1 MRAKKLRTKVVGL
14 VAAVMVVGAPL
25 TAWAIDVAGGDLY
38 YNGGQTDTI
47 VYSEIGRK
55 AGISRNYMVKATV
68 KVGGDTYTSG
78 FILKDG
84 RVLYM
89 KDDDTTKNLEN
100 ISSKAE
106 FELYMEDLGGIVSEA
121 SVSGTEYVCGVFT
134 DKDYVL
140 EEYGTSNM
148 EFYIVTAV
156 IATILVFGCILIE
169 FAGRIE
175 SCRICRMH

>member
-1 MRAKKLRTKVVGL
+1 MLRLVKTVRDIKLSKSKKEKGGLSNESKEVGL

-78 FILKDG
+78 FKSNYAYKDAK
-84 RVLYM
+84 RVWWAKETSY
-89 KDDDTTKNLEN
+89 
-100 ISSKAE
+100 
-106 FELYMEDLGGIVSEA
+106 Y
-121 SVSGTEYVCGVFT
+121 
-134 DKDYVL
+134 DY
-140 EEYGTSNM
+140 YP
-148 EFYIVTAV
+148 Y
-156 IATILVFGCILIE
+156 
-169 FAGRIE
+169 
-175 SCRICRMH
+175 

>member
-1 MRAKKLRTKVVGL
+1 MLRLAKTVRDIKLSKSKKEKGGLSNESKEVENESSGL

-78 FILKDG
+78 FKSNYAYKDAK
-84 RVLYM
+84 RVWWANETSY
-89 KDDDTTKNLEN
+89 
-100 ISSKAE
+100 
-106 FELYMEDLGGIVSEA
+106 Y
-121 SVSGTEYVCGVFT
+121 
-134 DKDYVL
+134 DY
-140 EEYGTSNM
+140 YP
-148 EFYIVTAV
+148 Y
-156 IATILVFGCILIE
+156 
-169 FAGRIE
+169 
-175 SCRICRMH
+175 

>member
-68 KVGGDTYTSG
+68 KVGGDTYLSILSKIVQTPRAG
-78 FILKDG
+78 LFVPPYFIHFFKERGVCYEKIFKD
-84 RVLYM
+84 
-89 KDDDTTKNLEN
+89 
-100 ISSKAE
+100 
-106 FELYMEDLGGIVSEA
+106 
-121 SVSGTEYVCGVFT
+121 
-134 DKDYVL
+134 
-140 EEYGTSNM
+140 
-148 EFYIVTAV
+148 FY
-156 IATILVFGCILIE
+156 FP
-169 FAGRIE
+169 
-175 SCRICRMH
+175 

>member
-1 MRAKKLRTKVVGL
+1 MLRLAKTVRDIKLSKSKKEKGGLSNERKVVGL

-78 FILKDG
+78 FKSNYAYKDAK
-84 RVLYM
+84 RVWWANETSY
-89 KDDDTTKNLEN
+89 
-100 ISSKAE
+100 
-106 FELYMEDLGGIVSEA
+106 Y
-121 SVSGTEYVCGVFT
+121 
-134 DKDYVL
+134 DY
-140 EEYGTSNM
+140 YP
-148 EFYIVTAV
+148 Y
-156 IATILVFGCILIE
+156 
-169 FAGRIE
+169 
-175 SCRICRMH
+175 

>member
-1 MRAKKLRTKVVGL
+1 MLRLVKTVRDIKLSKSKKEKGGLSNERTKVVGL

-78 FILKDG
+78 FKSNYAYKDAK
-84 RVLYM
+84 RVWWANETSY
-89 KDDDTTKNLEN
+89 
-100 ISSKAE
+100 
-106 FELYMEDLGGIVSEA
+106 Y
-121 SVSGTEYVCGVFT
+121 
-134 DKDYVL
+134 DY
-140 EEYGTSNM
+140 YP
-148 EFYIVTAV
+148 Y
-156 IATILVFGCILIE
+156 
-169 FAGRIE
+169 
-175 SCRICRMH
+175 

>member
-1 MRAKKLRTKVVGL
+1 MLRLAKTVRDIKLSKSKKEKGGLSNESKEVGL

-78 FILKDG
+78 FKSNYAYKDAK
-84 RVLYM
+84 RVWWANETSHY
-89 KDDDTTKNLEN
+89 
-100 ISSKAE
+100 
-106 FELYMEDLGGIVSEA
+106 
-121 SVSGTEYVCGVFT
+121 
-134 DKDYVL
+134 DY
-140 EEYGTSNM
+140 YP
-148 EFYIVTAV
+148 Y
-156 IATILVFGCILIE
+156 
-169 FAGRIE
+169 
-175 SCRICRMH
+175 

>member
-1 MRAKKLRTKVVGL
+1 MLRLAKTVRDIKLSKSKKEKGGLSNESKEVENESSWL

-78 FILKDG
+78 FKSNYAYKDAK
-84 RVLYM
+84 RVWWANETSY
-89 KDDDTTKNLEN
+89 
-100 ISSKAE
+100 
-106 FELYMEDLGGIVSEA
+106 Y
-121 SVSGTEYVCGVFT
+121 
-134 DKDYVL
+134 DY
-140 EEYGTSNM
+140 YP
-148 EFYIVTAV
+148 Y
-156 IATILVFGCILIE
+156 
-169 FAGRIE
+169 
-175 SCRICRMH
+175 

>member
-1 MRAKKLRTKVVGL
+1 MLRLVKTVRDIKLSKSKKEKGGLSNESKEVENERVGL

-78 FILKDG
+78 FKSNYAYKDAK
-84 RVLYM
+84 RVWWANETSY
-89 KDDDTTKNLEN
+89 
-100 ISSKAE
+100 
-106 FELYMEDLGGIVSEA
+106 Y
-121 SVSGTEYVCGVFT
+121 
-134 DKDYVL
+134 DY
-140 EEYGTSNM
+140 YP
-148 EFYIVTAV
+148 Y
-156 IATILVFGCILIE
+156 
-169 FAGRIE
+169 
-175 SCRICRMH
+175 

>member
-1 MRAKKLRTKVVGL
+1 MLRLVKTVRDIKLSKSKKEKGGLSNESRMRAKKLRTKVVGL

-78 FILKDG
+78 FKSNYAYKDAK
-84 RVLYM
+84 RVWWANETSYYDYYPYLI
-89 KDDDTTKNLEN
+89 N
-100 ISSKAE
+100 SSN
-106 FELYMEDLGGIVSEA
+106 
-121 SVSGTEYVCGVFT
+121 T
-134 DKDYVL
+134 
-140 EEYGTSNM
+140 
-148 EFYIVTAV
+148 
-156 IATILVFGCILIE
+156 
-169 FAGRIE
+169 
-175 SCRICRMH
+175 

>member
-1 MRAKKLRTKVVGL
+1 MLRLAKTVRDIKLSKSKKEKGGLSNERMRAKKLRTKVVGL

-78 FILKDG
+78 FKSNYAYKDAK
-84 RVLYM
+84 RVWWA
-89 KDDDTTKNLEN
+89 NE
-100 ISSKAE
+100 
-106 FELYMEDLGGIVSEA
+106 
-121 SVSGTEYVCGVFT
+121 
-134 DKDYVL
+134 
-140 EEYGTSNM
+140 TS
-148 EFYIVTAV
+148 Y
-156 IATILVFGCILIE
+156 L
-169 FAGRIE
+169 
-175 SCRICRMH
+175 

>member
-1 MRAKKLRTKVVGL
+1 MLRLVKTVRDIKLSKSKKEKGGLSNESKEVENESSWGL

-78 FILKDG
+78 FKSNYAYKDAK
-84 RVLYM
+84 RVWWANETSY
-89 KDDDTTKNLEN
+89 
-100 ISSKAE
+100 
-106 FELYMEDLGGIVSEA
+106 Y
-121 SVSGTEYVCGVFT
+121 
-134 DKDYVL
+134 DY
-140 EEYGTSNM
+140 YP
-148 EFYIVTAV
+148 Y
-156 IATILVFGCILIE
+156 
-169 FAGRIE
+169 
-175 SCRICRMH
+175 

>member
-1 MRAKKLRTKVVGL
+1 MLRLVKTVRDIKLSKSKKEKGGLSNESKEVGL

-78 FILKDG
+78 FKSNYAYKDAK
-84 RVLYM
+84 RVWWANETSY
-89 KDDDTTKNLEN
+89 
-100 ISSKAE
+100 
-106 FELYMEDLGGIVSEA
+106 Y
-121 SVSGTEYVCGVFT
+121 
-134 DKDYVL
+134 DY
-140 EEYGTSNM
+140 YPS
-148 EFYIVTAV
+148 
-156 IATILVFGCILIE
+156 
-169 FAGRIE
+169 
-175 SCRICRMH
+175 

>member
-1 MRAKKLRTKVVGL
+1 MLRLAKTVRDIKLSKSKKEKGGLSNESKELRTKVVGL

-78 FILKDG
+78 FKSNYAYKDAK
-84 RVLYM
+84 RVWWANETSY
-89 KDDDTTKNLEN
+89 
-100 ISSKAE
+100 
-106 FELYMEDLGGIVSEA
+106 Y
-121 SVSGTEYVCGVFT
+121 
-134 DKDYVL
+134 DY
-140 EEYGTSNM
+140 YP
-148 EFYIVTAV
+148 Y
-156 IATILVFGCILIE
+156 
-169 FAGRIE
+169 
-175 SCRICRMH
+175 

>member
-1 MRAKKLRTKVVGL
+1 MLRLAKTVRDIKLSKSKKEKGGLSNGAKKLRTKVVGL

-78 FILKDG
+78 FKSNYAYKDAK
-84 RVLYM
+84 RVWWANETSY
-89 KDDDTTKNLEN
+89 
-100 ISSKAE
+100 
-106 FELYMEDLGGIVSEA
+106 Y
-121 SVSGTEYVCGVFT
+121 
-134 DKDYVL
+134 DY
-140 EEYGTSNM
+140 YP
-148 EFYIVTAV
+148 Y
-156 IATILVFGCILIE
+156 
-169 FAGRIE
+169 
-175 SCRICRMH
+175 

>member
-1 MRAKKLRTKVVGL
+1 MLRLVKTVHDIKLSKSKKEKGGLSNESKVVGL

-78 FILKDG
+78 FKSNYAYKDAK
-84 RVLYM
+84 RVWWANETSY
-89 KDDDTTKNLEN
+89 
-100 ISSKAE
+100 
-106 FELYMEDLGGIVSEA
+106 Y
-121 SVSGTEYVCGVFT
+121 
-134 DKDYVL
+134 DY
-140 EEYGTSNM
+140 YP
-148 EFYIVTAV
+148 Y
-156 IATILVFGCILIE
+156 
-169 FAGRIE
+169 
-175 SCRICRMH
+175 

>member
-1 MRAKKLRTKVVGL
+1 MLRLVKTVRDIKLSKSKKEKGGLSNESKEVGL

-78 FILKDG
+78 FKSNYAYKDAK
-84 RVLYM
+84 RVWWANETSY
-89 KDDDTTKNLEN
+89 
-100 ISSKAE
+100 
-106 FELYMEDLGGIVSEA
+106 Y
-121 SVSGTEYVCGVFT
+121 
-134 DKDYVL
+134 DY
-140 EEYGTSNM
+140 YP
-148 EFYIVTAV
+148 
-156 IATILVFGCILIE
+156 
-169 FAGRIE
+169 
-175 SCRICRMH
+175 

>member
-78 FILKDG
+78 FKSNYAYKLSKIVQTPRAGLFVPPYFIHFFKERGVCYEKIFKD
-84 RVLYM
+84 
-89 KDDDTTKNLEN
+89 
-100 ISSKAE
+100 
-106 FELYMEDLGGIVSEA
+106 
-121 SVSGTEYVCGVFT
+121 
-134 DKDYVL
+134 
-140 EEYGTSNM
+140 
-148 EFYIVTAV
+148 FY
-156 IATILVFGCILIE
+156 FP
-169 FAGRIE
+169 
-175 SCRICRMH
+175 

>member
-1 MRAKKLRTKVVGL
+1 MLRLAKTVRDIKLSKSKKEKGGLSNESKEVGL

-78 FILKDG
+78 FKSNYAYKDAK
-84 RVLYM
+84 RVWWANETSY
-89 KDDDTTKNLEN
+89 
-100 ISSKAE
+100 
-106 FELYMEDLGGIVSEA
+106 Y
-121 SVSGTEYVCGVFT
+121 
-134 DKDYVL
+134 DY
-140 EEYGTSNM
+140 YP
-148 EFYIVTAV
+148 Y
-156 IATILVFGCILIE
+156 
-169 FAGRIE
+169 
-175 SCRICRMH
+175 

>member
-1 MRAKKLRTKVVGL
+1 MLRLAKTVRDIKLSKSKKEKGGLSNESRAKKLRTKVVGL

-78 FILKDG
+78 FKSNYAYKDAK
-84 RVLYM
+84 RVWWANETSY
-89 KDDDTTKNLEN
+89 
-100 ISSKAE
+100 
-106 FELYMEDLGGIVSEA
+106 Y
-121 SVSGTEYVCGVFT
+121 
-134 DKDYVL
+134 DY
-140 EEYGTSNM
+140 YP
-148 EFYIVTAV
+148 Y
-156 IATILVFGCILIE
+156 
-169 FAGRIE
+169 
-175 SCRICRMH
+175 

>member
-1 MRAKKLRTKVVGL
+1 MLRLAKTVRDIKLSKSKKEKGGLSNESKEVENERVGL

-78 FILKDG
+78 FKSNYAYKDAK
-84 RVLYM
+84 RVWWANETSY
-89 KDDDTTKNLEN
+89 
-100 ISSKAE
+100 
-106 FELYMEDLGGIVSEA
+106 Y
-121 SVSGTEYVCGVFT
+121 
-134 DKDYVL
+134 DY
-140 EEYGTSNM
+140 YP
-148 EFYIVTAV
+148 Y
-156 IATILVFGCILIE
+156 
-169 FAGRIE
+169 
-175 SCRICRMH
+175 

>member
-1 MRAKKLRTKVVGL
+1 MLRLVKTVRDIKLSKSKKEKGGLSNESKEVVGL

-78 FILKDG
+78 FKSNYAYKDAK
-84 RVLYM
+84 RVWWANETSYY
-89 KDDDTTKNLEN
+89 D
-100 ISSKAE
+100 
-106 FELYMEDLGGIVSEA
+106 YYPY
-121 SVSGTEYVCGVFT
+121 YV
-134 DKDYVL
+134 K
-140 EEYGTSNM
+140 
-148 EFYIVTAV
+148 
-156 IATILVFGCILIE
+156 
-169 FAGRIE
+169 
-175 SCRICRMH
+175 

>member
-1 MRAKKLRTKVVGL
+1 MLRLVKTVRDIKLSKSKKEKGGLSNESKEKKLRTKVVGL

-78 FILKDG
+78 FKSNYAYKDAK
-84 RVLYM
+84 RVWWANETSY
-89 KDDDTTKNLEN
+89 
-100 ISSKAE
+100 
-106 FELYMEDLGGIVSEA
+106 Y
-121 SVSGTEYVCGVFT
+121 
-134 DKDYVL
+134 DY
-140 EEYGTSNM
+140 YP
-148 EFYIVTAV
+148 Y
-156 IATILVFGCILIE
+156 
-169 FAGRIE
+169 
-175 SCRICRMH
+175 

>member
-1 MRAKKLRTKVVGL
+1 MLRLAKTVRDIKLSKSKKEKGGLSNESKKLRTKVVGL

-78 FILKDG
+78 FKSNYAYKDAK
-84 RVLYM
+84 RVWWANETSY
-89 KDDDTTKNLEN
+89 
-100 ISSKAE
+100 
-106 FELYMEDLGGIVSEA
+106 Y
-121 SVSGTEYVCGVFT
+121 
-134 DKDYVL
+134 DY
-140 EEYGTSNM
+140 YP
-148 EFYIVTAV
+148 Y
-156 IATILVFGCILIE
+156 
-169 FAGRIE
+169 
-175 SCRICRMH
+175 

>member
-1 MRAKKLRTKVVGL
+1 MTFNEIHVMLRLVKTVRDIKLSKSKKEKGGLSNESKVVGL

-78 FILKDG
+78 FKSNYAYKDAK
-84 RVLYM
+84 RVWWANETSY
-89 KDDDTTKNLEN
+89 
-100 ISSKAE
+100 
-106 FELYMEDLGGIVSEA
+106 Y
-121 SVSGTEYVCGVFT
+121 
-134 DKDYVL
+134 DY
-140 EEYGTSNM
+140 YP
-148 EFYIVTAV
+148 Y
-156 IATILVFGCILIE
+156 
-169 FAGRIE
+169 
-175 SCRICRMH
+175 

>member
-78 FILKDG
+78 FKSNYAYKDAK
-84 RVLYM
+84 RVWWANETSYRAGLFVPPYFIHFFKERGVCYEKIF
-89 KDDDTTKNLEN
+89 KD
-100 ISSKAE
+100 
-106 FELYMEDLGGIVSEA
+106 
-121 SVSGTEYVCGVFT
+121 
-134 DKDYVL
+134 
-140 EEYGTSNM
+140 
-148 EFYIVTAV
+148 FY
-156 IATILVFGCILIE
+156 FP
-169 FAGRIE
+169 
-175 SCRICRMH
+175 

>member
-1 MRAKKLRTKVVGL
+1 MRKSS
-14 VAAVMVVGAPL
+14 
-25 TAWAIDVAGGDLY
+25 GGIRA
-38 YNGGQTDTI
+38 NG
-47 VYSEIGRK
+47 RF
-55 AGISRNYMVKATV
+55 A
-68 KVGGDTYTSG
+68 
-78 FILKDG
+78 FILFAFFAAFALMFG

-169 FAGRIE
+169 FAGSIHLVDCIAIE
-175 SCRICRMH
+175 NGGNDNLTVFQPRHIEAVLLVVVLLVVC

>member
-1 MRAKKLRTKVVGL
+1 MLRLAKTVRDIKLSKSKKEKGGLSNESKEVETKVVGL

-78 FILKDG
+78 FKSNYAYKDAK
-84 RVLYM
+84 RVWWANETSY
-89 KDDDTTKNLEN
+89 
-100 ISSKAE
+100 
-106 FELYMEDLGGIVSEA
+106 Y
-121 SVSGTEYVCGVFT
+121 
-134 DKDYVL
+134 DY
-140 EEYGTSNM
+140 YP
-148 EFYIVTAV
+148 Y
-156 IATILVFGCILIE
+156 
-169 FAGRIE
+169 
-175 SCRICRMH
+175 